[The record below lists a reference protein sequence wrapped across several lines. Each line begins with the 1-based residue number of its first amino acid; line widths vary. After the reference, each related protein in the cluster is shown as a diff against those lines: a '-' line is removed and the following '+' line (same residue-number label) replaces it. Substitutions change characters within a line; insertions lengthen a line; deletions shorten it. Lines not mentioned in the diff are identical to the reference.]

1 MGFLKCVEESS
12 LAGPCVSVWR
22 ETVDEFNEL
31 APGAATSRGQQQQ
44 PGARG
49 ESGCEPGSFPHS
61 AAQPGLFRGN
71 INR

>member
-1 MGFLKCVEESS
+1 MAGAGRV
-12 LAGPCVSVWR
+12 AGPCVSVWR

-44 PGARG
+44 PAARG